1 MDAILAKL
9 QQRMSGVVA
18 PGSVTPRVGVPGQGP
33 ARSESSNRPATF
45 GYAPIYYPGTPD
57 PDQAATLVLAED
69 EELAGID
76 IGLQVVRT
84 SAIDGRLSIPGGTL
98 PPGTQVTLTRL
109 GQRRGAPNTIISSAN
124 TQTPDVA
131 GDFRFTG
138 VLPGKYRIVARAMTM
153 TPVSTPQPPA
163 GSSTSSVAPTASTP
177 TRVFWALADVTIVD
191 DDVTSLT
198 MTLQPGLRLSGRI
211 AFDAQTRTPPGDL
224 TTVSL
229 RLVEVN
235 GAITFAA
242 GGTGRADGTFE
253 ISGILPGTYELSSA
267 LSDWWLRSIVVDGR
281 DVLDFPLE
289 VGPTGDVSGA
299 VATFTDRH
307 TELSGTL
314 QSAARV
320 PAPDYFVV
328 VFSADRS
335 FWRPGSRRVRFTRP
349 STDGRFALRD
359 LPAGDYLIAALTDM
373 EPSDLLDQSFI
384 EGLIPGAVAVRLD
397 DGEKKTQDLRIVK

>member
-1 MDAILAKL
+1 
-9 QQRMSGVVA
+9 
-18 PGSVTPRVGVPGQGP
+18 
-33 ARSESSNRPATF
+33 
-45 GYAPIYYPGTPD
+45 
-57 PDQAATLVLAED
+57 
-69 EELAGID
+69 
-76 IGLQVVRT
+76 
-84 SAIDGRLSIPGGTL
+84 
-98 PPGTQVTLTRL
+98 
-109 GQRRGAPNTIISSAN
+109 
-124 TQTPDVA
+124 
-131 GDFRFTG
+131 
-138 VLPGKYRIVARAMTM
+138 
-153 TPVSTPQPPA
+153 
-163 GSSTSSVAPTASTP
+163 
-177 TRVFWALADVTIVD
+177 VFWALADVTIVD

-211 AFDAQTRTPPGDL
+211 AFDAQTGTPPGDL

-235 GAITFAA
+235 GAITFAP

-267 LSDWWLRSIVVDGR
+267 LSDWWLRSVVVDGR

-289 VGPTGDVSGA
+289 VGPAGDVSGA